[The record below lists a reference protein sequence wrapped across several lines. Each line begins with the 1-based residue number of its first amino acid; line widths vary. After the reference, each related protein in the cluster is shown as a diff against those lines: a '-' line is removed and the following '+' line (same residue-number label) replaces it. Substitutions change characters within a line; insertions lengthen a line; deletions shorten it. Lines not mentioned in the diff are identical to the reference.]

1 MTRRKNSPPPNYSDS
16 SDDES
21 SSSDSDRSLSPLPPK
36 MEVFRGDSKG
46 PTWLSFIT
54 KFHRIAKR
62 RGWSKRKRLDRLF
75 DCLAET
81 ALEYA
86 SKSKGRHSYRELKKE
101 LGLRFDLRE
110 PPIAARQNLYLMKQS
125 EDESLEAYLQ
135 RVLTAAM
142 HGLKISDNSTMQL
155 LATEAFLRGCKHKEA
170 AALVSNEAPQT
181 IQEAC
186 QKIKTVLANRKAIF
200 GSKVSFQEKAFTVQE
215 ETRISG
221 IEKKIDSLTDMVT
234 RSSRSPYRDNTDG
247 PRYSSPSYR
256 DSRDSRQFSPRQQ
269 SPSYDRGGPP
279 RSFGGGR
286 FGDGDYR
293 GRSPTRTYR
302 DRPQQG
308 QYNQFSRYRSPS
320 PQRREQYQYGPS
332 NQSYGGQYA
341 AQQGPFNR
349 ERSPQQYRPQ
359 SSGGQYSNI
368 PQQGQF
374 NSDRSQQQYRPQS
387 PGGQYNI
394 PQQGQFSNRPPNQ
407 NFSQYRQR
415 SVDLPD
421 QAVNLTT
428 DRTPSQILSPDHT
441 ANQDLN
447 FEGLVVPATNH

>member
-1 MTRRKNSPPPNYSDS
+1 M
-16 SDDES
+16 
-21 SSSDSDRSLSPLPPK
+21 
-36 MEVFRGDSKG
+36 
-46 PTWLSFIT
+46 
-54 KFHRIAKR
+54 
-62 RGWSKRKRLDRLF
+62 DRLF

-86 SKSKGRHSYRELKKE
+86 SKSRGRHSYRELKKE

-110 PPIAARQNLYLMKQS
+110 PSIAARQNLYLMKQS

-142 HGLKISDNSTMQL
+142 HGLKTSDNSTMQL
-155 LATEAFLRGCKHKEA
+155 LATEAFLRGCKYKEA

-200 GSKVSFQEKAFTVQE
+200 GSKVSFQEKAFSIQE
-215 ETRISG
+215 ETRVSD
-221 IEKKIDSLTDMVT
+221 IEKKLDTLTDMVT
-234 RSSRSPYRDNTDG
+234 RSSRSPYRDNTDR
-247 PRYSSPSYR
+247 PRYSSPPYR

-279 RSFGGGR
+279 RNFGGGR

-320 PQRREQYQYGPS
+320 PQRRELYQYGPS
-332 NQSYGGQYA
+332 NPSY
-341 AQQGPFNR
+341 
-349 ERSPQQYRPQ
+349 
-359 SSGGQYSNI
+359 
-368 PQQGQF
+368 
-374 NSDRSQQQYRPQS
+374 
-387 PGGQYNI
+387 
-394 PQQGQFSNRPPNQ
+394 
-407 NFSQYRQR
+407 
-415 SVDLPD
+415 
-421 QAVNLTT
+421 
-428 DRTPSQILSPDHT
+428 
-441 ANQDLN
+441 
-447 FEGLVVPATNH
+447 